1 MQIKELASGL
11 AFPEGPVAMDDGSVL
26 FVEVAG
32 DSLRRWTPDGRVS
45 TVAVVGDGP
54 NGAAIGPDGAC
65 YLCNNGGFG
74 WKEEPEHG
82 FRRPHGIGARYQGGS
97 IQRVNLNTGRVEV
110 LYDKVEGRPLL
121 GPNDLVF
128 DRHGGFWFTD
138 LGKAIESER
147 RRDLGS
153 VYYARADG
161 SMIRE
166 VIFPIVSPN
175 GIGLS
180 PDEKVLY
187 VADTES
193 ARLWAFDIV
202 EPGVISKHPFPSPAG
217 GWLMAA
223 CGDHKLQ
230 RFDSL
235 AVDGAGNVNV
245 ATLINGGITVV
256 APEGGR
262 SAHVPID
269 DWYVTNLCFGG
280 PALRTAFI
288 TLSAGGKL
296 IAADWSTPGLRLNYA
311 C

>member
-32 DSLRRWTPDGRVS
+32 DSLKRWTPDGRVS

-74 WKEEPEHG
+74 WKEEKGGH
-82 FRRPHGIGARYQGGS
+82 RRPHGVGAKYSGGS
-97 IQRVNLNTGRVEV
+97 IQRVNLNTGKFEV
-110 LYDKVEGRPLL
+110 LYDSCDGHKLL

-128 DRHGGFWFTD
+128 DDQGGFWFTD
-138 LGKAIESER
+138 LGKTVESDR

-153 VYYARADG
+153 IYYAKADG
-161 SMIRE
+161 SFIRE
-166 VIFPIVSPN
+166 VIFPIFTPN

-180 PDEKVLY
+180 PDNKTLY

-193 ARLWAFDIV
+193 ARLWAWDIL
-202 EPGVISKHPFPSPAG
+202 EPGVVRKEPFPSATG
-217 GWLMAA
+217 GRLMAA

-235 AVDGAGNVNV
+235 AVDGEGNVNV
-245 ATLINGGITVV
+245 ATLVNGGITVV
-256 APEGGR
+256 PPEGGR
-262 SAHVPID
+262 ATHMPFD
-269 DWYVTNLCFGG
+269 DLYVTNLCFGG
-280 PALRTAFI
+280 KDLRTAFL
-288 TLSAGGKL
+288 TWSWAGKL
-296 IAADWSTPGLRLNYA
+296 VAADWPTRGLRLNYA
-311 C
+311 R

>member
-32 DSLRRWTPDGRVS
+32 DSLKRWTPDYRVS

-65 YLCNNGGFG
+65 YVCNNGGFG
-74 WKEEPEHG
+74 WKEERGG
-82 FRRPHGIGARYQGGS
+82 FRRPHGTGANYKGGS
-97 IQRVNLNTGRVEV
+97 IQRVNLNTGRFEV
-110 LYDKVEGRPLL
+110 LYDSCDGHTLL

-128 DRHGGFWFTD
+128 DSHDGFWFTD
-138 LGKAIESER
+138 LGKTVESDR

-153 VYYARADG
+153 VYYAKADG
-161 SMIRE
+161 SFIRE
-166 VIFPIVSPN
+166 VIFPMFTPN
-175 GIGLS
+175 GIGLA
-180 PDEKVLY
+180 PDGKTLY

-193 ARLWAFDIV
+193 ARLWAWDIL
-202 EPGVISKHPFPSPAG
+202 EPGVVRKEPFPSATG
-217 GWLMAA
+217 GRLMAA

-235 AVDGAGNVNV
+235 AVDGQGNVNV
-245 ATLINGGITVV
+245 ATLVNGGVTVV
-256 APEGGR
+256 PAAGGR
-262 SAHVPID
+262 STHVAID
-269 DWYVTNLCFGG
+269 DLYVTNLCFGG
-280 PALRTAFI
+280 RDLRTAFL
-288 TLSAGGKL
+288 TLSWASTL
-296 IAADWSTPGLRLNYA
+296 VAADWPTEGLRLNYG